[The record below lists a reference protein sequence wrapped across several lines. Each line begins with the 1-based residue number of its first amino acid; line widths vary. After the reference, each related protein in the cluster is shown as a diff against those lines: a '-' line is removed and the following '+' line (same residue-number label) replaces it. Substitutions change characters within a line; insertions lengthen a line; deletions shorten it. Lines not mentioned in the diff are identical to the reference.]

1 MNTNGKGRRK
11 GIILAG
17 GLGTR
22 LFPLTISVS
31 KQLLPVYDKPMIYYP
46 LTTLM
51 LAGIHNILIISTPE
65 SLPLFERLLGDGGKW
80 GLAIS
85 YAPQQRPE
93 GIAQAF
99 LLGADFI
106 GDDPIALILGDNI
119 FYGDN
124 LPELLRDISER
135 TGVQTIFG
143 YPVANPEAFGTV
155 TVGDNGQIVDL
166 LEKPGNPLSNLAVPG
181 LYFYE
186 SDVVEVAAALK
197 PSARGELEIT
207 SVNRTYFERGTL
219 RVEILGRG
227 WAWLDSGTHDTLLEA
242 SQFAKVMESRT
253 GLKIACPEEV
263 AYRMGFIDDGQLRK
277 LANSLSHNEYGRYLL
292 GLLDSKR

>member
-1 MNTNGKGRRK
+1 MNTNGKDRRK

-277 LANSLSHNEYGRYLL
+277 LADSLSHNEYGRYLL

>member
-51 LAGIHNILIISTPE
+51 LADIRDILIISTPE
-65 SLPLFERLLGDGGKW
+65 NLPLFERLLGDGGKW

-99 LLGADFI
+99 LLGASFI

-124 LPELLRDISER
+124 LPELLRDVSER

>member
-1 MNTNGKGRRK
+1 MNTNGKDRRK

-51 LAGIHNILIISTPE
+51 LAGIDNILIISTPE

>member
-1 MNTNGKGRRK
+1 
-11 GIILAG
+11 
-17 GLGTR
+17 
-22 LFPLTISVS
+22 
-31 KQLLPVYDKPMIYYP
+31 MIYYP

-277 LANSLSHNEYGRYLL
+277 LANSLSHNEYGHYLL